1 MKTHPHGFTL
11 VELIVVLAILGVI
24 STLLVP
30 SAGALL
36 GDTRLRITAG
46 ELAGILHR
54 TRALAIRHST
64 HVAVRFTGRETGA
77 VSFAFYRD
85 GDGDGVLSADIRTG
99 VDPVLQVPRLLDQL
113 GNRVRFGFPPG
124 PPARDPG
131 SPSHLL
137 APDEDPIRF
146 GTSDMASFD
155 AFGGA
160 TPGSLFITDGRS
172 RLAAVRVAGLSGRI
186 RVMFYDFGAR
196 VWR

>member
-1 MKTHPHGFTL
+1 MKTPPRGFTL
-11 VELIVVLAILGVI
+11 VELIVVLAVLGIL

-64 HVAVRFTGRETGA
+64 HVAVRFTGRGSGA
-77 VSFAFYRD
+77 VSYAFYRD
-85 GDGDGVLSADIRTG
+85 GDGDGVLSADINAG
-99 VDPVLQVPRLLDQL
+99 VDPVLQAPRLIDQL

-124 PPARDPG
+124 PPARDPA
-131 SPSHLL
+131 SPSQFLS
-137 APDEDPIRF
+137 ADQDPIRF

-160 TPGSLFITDGRS
+160 TPGSLFVTDGRS
-172 RLAAVRVAGLSGRI
+172 RLAAIRVAGMSGRI
-186 RVMFYDFGAR
+186 RVLFYDFGAR

>member
-1 MKTHPHGFTL
+1 MKRPPLGFTL
-11 VELIVVLAILGVI
+11 VELIVVLAILGAI

-30 SAGALL
+30 SAALLL
-36 GDTRLRITAG
+36 GDTRLRITAQ

-54 TRALAIRHST
+54 SRALAIRHGT
-64 HVAVRFTGRETGA
+64 HVAVRFTRSAAGA
-77 VSFAFYRD
+77 VSYAYYRD
-85 GDGDGVLSADIRTG
+85 GDGDGVLSADIASG
-99 VDPVLQVPRLLDQL
+99 VDPILQPPRLLDQL

-131 SPSHLL
+131 SPSQFLGIGQ
-137 APDEDPIRF
+137 DPIRF

-160 TPGSLFITDGRS
+160 TPGTLFVTDGRS
-172 RLAAVRVAGLSGRI
+172 RLAAVRVAGSSGRI
-186 RVMFYDFGAR
+186 RVMFYDFGAL